1 MISKELAK
9 RLQEKEILVDI
20 GGVGET
26 SDANAHLEID
36 KDVLIIDDKIDE
48 VIVDEKFYIE
58 RLKKEQEDFSYAKY
72 LQEQEEV
79 SKSHL
84 SISYRHSSN

>member
-9 RLQEKEILVDI
+9 RLQEKEILVDMS
-20 GGVGET
+20 GVVET

-79 SKSHL
+79 S
-84 SISYRHSSN
+84 